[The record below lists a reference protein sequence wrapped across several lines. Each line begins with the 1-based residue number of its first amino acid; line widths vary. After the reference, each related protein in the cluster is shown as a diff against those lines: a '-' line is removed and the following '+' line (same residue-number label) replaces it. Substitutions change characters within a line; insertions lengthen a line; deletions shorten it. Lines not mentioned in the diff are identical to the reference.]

1 MALLNFG
8 SAGWNRPCSQP
19 VECAMTTRIIRAGR
33 VVCPLRGIDA
43 PGQVVVRDSK
53 IVAVEAGTDLSA
65 AEAGELLDFPDGIL
79 LPGLIDLHAHPAVA
93 NSVFGVPPDE
103 HMLPNGV
110 TTVMSQGD
118 AGADNIDDYVA
129 QTVQLSRTRV
139 LLGINLSRIGESTQQ
154 GCFENPDD
162 ADVSACVDAVVR
174 HSETV
179 RAISVNASHHAC
191 GVTDPREML
200 RRGLLA
206 AAETGLPL
214 LYGMRRPE
222 GWPLAEQLALLRS
235 GDIVTY
241 CFRREPHCIVQNGQV
256 LDCFKEARRRGVLF
270 DVGHGTASFSFD
282 VAEAAIRD
290 GFLPDTISTDLQA
303 RHLPMEPVH
312 SLLLTMSKLLA
323 AGMGEADV
331 LRAATVTPARLL
343 GLAASV
349 ACLQAGASADLVVLQ
364 RLESSQIEDAYQRSR
379 SGPVWAVER
388 VFCGNMFGGGQH

>member
-1 MALLNFG
+1 
-8 SAGWNRPCSQP
+8 
-19 VECAMTTRIIRAGR
+19 MTTRIIRAGR
-33 VVCPLRGIDA
+33 VVCSLKGIDA

-53 IVAVEAGTDLSA
+53 IVAVEIGMDLSA
-65 AEAGELLDFPDGIL
+65 AEADELLDFPDGVL

-103 HMLPNGV
+103 HMLRNGV

-129 QTVQLSRTRV
+129 RTVRSSRTRV
-139 LLGINLSRIGESTQQ
+139 LLAINLSRIGESTPQ

-162 ADVSACVDAVVR
+162 ADVSACVDAVAR

-191 GVTDPREML
+191 GTTDPREML

-206 AAETGLPL
+206 ADETGLPL

-222 GWPLAEQLALLRS
+222 DWPLAEQLAALRP

-256 LDCFKEARRRGVLF
+256 LDCVKQARRRGVLF
-270 DVGHGTASFSFD
+270 DVGHGTASFSFH

-290 GFLPDTISTDLQA
+290 EFLPDTISTDLQA
-303 RHLPMEPVH
+303 RHLHIEPPH
-312 SLLLTMSKLLA
+312 SLPLTMSKLRA
-323 AGMGEADV
+323 AGMAVADIFRSV
-331 LRAATVTPARLL
+331 TATPAGILGITDSVGRLEE
-343 GLAASV
+343 GT
-349 ACLQAGASADLVVLQ
+349 SADLVVLKPLPDSQ
-364 RLESSQIEDAYQRSR
+364 LVDAVGESRL
-379 SGPVWAVER
+379 GPVWAVER
-388 VFCGNMFGGGQH
+388 VVCGNSASSEQS